1 MCVKKQTRA
10 SRGTSCVFI
19 VLLQVNEVSPSLTED
34 DLASVQRTVWDGR
47 AKWYNIGL
55 ELGLTPGTLDA
66 IQLANQCDPD
76 RCFTAT
82 LKTWLRSGDLHPS
95 WSGLARSLRAPPVG
109 LESLAEQLPNLDPS
123 T

>member
-1 MCVKKQTRA
+1 M
-10 SRGTSCVFI
+10 
-19 VLLQVNEVSPSLTED
+19 NEVSPSLTED
-34 DLASVQRTVWDGR
+34 DLASVQRAVWEGR

-55 ELGLTPGTLDA
+55 QLGLTPGTLDA
-66 IQLANQCDPD
+66 IQKTNHYDTD

-82 LKTWLRSGDLHPS
+82 LKTWLRSADLHPS

-109 LESLAEQLPNLDPS
+109 WGDLAEKLPNLDPS